1 MFVFEERDDIIY
13 RQRGS
18 AEGIVVEGSWRDS
31 GVCCMLMLLV
41 VSAGGGKVRAE
52 HVEVKLPASSTAS
65 KLLGFNDRRHRH
77 IEIFNFLNRF

>member
-1 MFVFEERDDIIY
+1 M
-13 RQRGS
+13 S
-18 AEGIVVEGSWRDS
+18 
-31 GVCCMLMLLV
+31 LLFLRTREQHLLRLV
-41 VSAGGGKVRAE
+41 YVQVRAE